1 MRTEVTHSASCC
13 VLSIWCPSVDARTPR
28 YEHNCEM
35 LCSFHQSGHTRDCI
49 SPTQKTNPYQQSP
62 VQSKHPRA
70 VNDRWPR
77 SLLNELPNPHTRM
90 ESYQLLNSAC
100 GEEIRWGARRVP
112 IKQMLISSGNK
123 RPIQLAGKR
132 VEETISLKA
141 NRCVRCTLDVHCG
154 QYG

>member
-1 MRTEVTHSASCC
+1 
-13 VLSIWCPSVDARTPR
+13 
-28 YEHNCEM
+28 
-35 LCSFHQSGHTRDCI
+35 
-49 SPTQKTNPYQQSP
+49 
-62 VQSKHPRA
+62 
-70 VNDRWPR
+70 
-77 SLLNELPNPHTRM
+77 M

-123 RPIQLAGKR
+123 RPIQLAEKR

-141 NRCVRCTLDVHCG
+141 NRCVRCTLDVNCG